1 MDRFMRKELSK
12 RVAYLGLTESK
23 TCKLNIFKYILSY
36 KNSSEDNVALAL
48 EDLEYNIKWL
58 NRTYNNGL
66 KIFIVI
72 KV

>member
-1 MDRFMRKELSK
+1 MRKELSK